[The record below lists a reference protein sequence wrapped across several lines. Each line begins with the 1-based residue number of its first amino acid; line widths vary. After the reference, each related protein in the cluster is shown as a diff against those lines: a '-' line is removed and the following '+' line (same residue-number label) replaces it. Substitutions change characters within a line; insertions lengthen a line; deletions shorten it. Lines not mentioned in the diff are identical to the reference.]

1 MQEMYPKIERNDM
14 EDLIQ
19 ASNYQNYKKDFAKM
33 MKEWDKRY
41 EKHRKSANPELA
53 AIQKAVALPL
63 TNLFESNFNF
73 FCLNRLIAKGEPCPD
88 FRYKAL
94 EDKFIEHMNKVCD
107 LFMIF
112 GKLKDEVADMKYK
125 DQFSRF
131 QIKQMLAVL
140 KTDNWENIAPFNFY
154 FKPLRDA
161 TDAMI
166 ACVNAMRKA
175 GPLRCKYIMENNTE
189 LMELTIKMV
198 SADVIAQWVGA
209 DELKRDQLNFLYTVM
224 KRMFDS
230 PLREILVD

>member
-1 MQEMYPKIERNDM
+1 
-14 EDLIQ
+14 
-19 ASNYQNYKKDFAKM
+19 
-33 MKEWDKRY
+33 
-41 EKHRKSANPELA
+41 
-53 AIQKAVALPL
+53 
-63 TNLFESNFNF
+63 
-73 FCLNRLIAKGEPCPD
+73 
-88 FRYKAL
+88 
-94 EDKFIEHMNKVCD
+94 
-107 LFMIF
+107 
-112 GKLKDEVADMKYK
+112 
-125 DQFSRF
+125 
-131 QIKQMLAVL
+131 MLAVL